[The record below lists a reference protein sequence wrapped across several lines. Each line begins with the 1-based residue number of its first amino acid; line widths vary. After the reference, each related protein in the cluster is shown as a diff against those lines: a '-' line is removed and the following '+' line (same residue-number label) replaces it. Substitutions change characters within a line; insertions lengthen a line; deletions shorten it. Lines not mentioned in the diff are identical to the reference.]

1 VWALTTRK
9 FYETVTDRKD
19 ATSRISNAKL
29 DRIKAAEAERNFMA
43 EIGYPRGKYMHK
55 DMRKEVLGPTPL
67 SVALLSSEA
76 WLDLEQVAQVQVT
89 SEHPDFPVQCAF
101 RFGSSDG
108 WRAGNTGEQTIRL
121 IFDRP
126 QRVNRI
132 WLRFNEAVIERTQ
145 EFTLRWSADQKQR
158 GIEIVRQQWNFSPEG
173 SSTEIEDYTV
183 NLQGVLLLELT
194 IIPDVGGG
202 QAVATLADWCIG

>member
-1 VWALTTRK
+1 
-9 FYETVTDRKD
+9 
-19 ATSRISNAKL
+19 
-29 DRIKAAEAERNFMA
+29 
-43 EIGYPRGKYMHK
+43 MHK

-89 SEHPDFPVQCAF
+89 SEHPDFPVQSAF

-121 IFDRP
+121 VFDRP

-132 WLRFNEAVIERTQ
+132 WLRFHEAVIERTQ
-145 EFTLRWSADQKQR
+145 EFTLRWSADQKQE

-194 IIPDVGGG
+194 IIPDVGRG

>member
-1 VWALTTRK
+1 MRK
-9 FYETVTDRKD
+9 
-19 ATSRISNAKL
+19 
-29 DRIKAAEAERNFMA
+29 
-43 EIGYPRGKYMHK
+43 EI
-55 DMRKEVLGPTPL
+55 RKEVLGPTPL
-67 SVALLSSEA
+67 SGALRSSEA
-76 WLDLEQVAQVQVT
+76 WIDVEQVARVQVT
-89 SEHPDFPVQCAF
+89 SEHADYPVESAF

-108 WRAGNTGEQTIRL
+108 WRAGDKGEQTIRL

-126 QRVNRI
+126 QRLNRI
-132 WLRFNEAVIERTQ
+132 WLRFCEAVVERTQ
-145 EFTLRWSADQKQR
+145 EFTLRWSSDQKQG

-194 IIPDVGGG
+194 IIPDIGKG